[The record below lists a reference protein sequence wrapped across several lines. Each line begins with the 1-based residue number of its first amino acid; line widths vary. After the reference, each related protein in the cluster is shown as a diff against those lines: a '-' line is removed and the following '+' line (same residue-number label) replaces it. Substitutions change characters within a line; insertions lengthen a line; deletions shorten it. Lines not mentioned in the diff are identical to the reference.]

1 MPLDLE
7 QIKQMR
13 QWIDKPGGFEEWF
26 ERDDVDAL
34 VSEVERQRERVEEL
48 EHDADAFFGE
58 MATLLGPGKP
68 PAGVSRGA
76 YWIGRVAQALG
87 ERESRVEELEAEK
100 TWLRERLHE
109 AQREMDTARVALSEN
124 DQTRGSGDVT

>member
-7 QIKQMR
+7 PIKQR
-13 QWIDKPGGFEEWF
+13 
-26 ERDDVDAL
+26 RDDCARLGWRLMLTGEETDAL
-34 VSEVERQRERVEEL
+34 IERVGEL

-109 AQREMDTARVALSEN
+109 AQREMDTARAALSEN
-124 DQTRGSGDVT
+124 NQED